1 MSDPLLP
8 IWYEALASADGIAIS
23 CSDRLILRRRLWTAR
38 DKAADRDLADLSII
52 LSPDVEDELWI
63 VKKILVPKKI
73 GQASD
78 EIEL

>member
-23 CSDRLILRRRLWTAR
+23 HPDRLILRRQLWKAR
-38 DKAADRDLADLSII
+38 DKAADRDLVDLSII